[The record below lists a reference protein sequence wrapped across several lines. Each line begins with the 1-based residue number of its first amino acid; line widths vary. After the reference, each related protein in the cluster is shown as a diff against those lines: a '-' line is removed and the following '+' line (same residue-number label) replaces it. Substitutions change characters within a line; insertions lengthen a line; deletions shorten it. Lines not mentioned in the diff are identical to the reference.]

1 MSIACRSSSTLIHI
15 HCTCPCGGGCRL
27 IWSVGDWFIE
37 DLELD
42 SVEVVESWFLELSPL
57 SETDLLEEEEL
68 DPDLELSPLLELDL
82 LEEEEV
88 VLELDPW
95 DEPDPFPFLV
105 NMHSM
110 CYYRGRRRLVR
121 WAAITIST
129 LWTWF
134 TGRRGRD
141 TRVRSLT
148 LGRRR
153 LAR

>member
-1 MSIACRSSSTLIHI
+1 M
-15 HCTCPCGGGCRL
+15 
-27 IWSVGDWFIE
+27 
-37 DLELD
+37 ELD

-105 NMHSM
+105 NM
-110 CYYRGRRRLVR
+110 
-121 WAAITIST
+121 
-129 LWTWF
+129 
-134 TGRRGRD
+134 
-141 TRVRSLT
+141 
-148 LGRRR
+148 
-153 LAR
+153 